1 MIEGVA
7 IKSLMLAGTLAAS
20 GWGAH
25 VYLAD
30 NYADKGSVLVLNQQT
45 QFVLDRQIESIV
57 KAIAHLEAKQHKTQ
71 TEWEQLRYLRE
82 QLEIMRRVRR
92 GR

>member
-1 MIEGVA
+1 MIESAAVKALVA
-7 IKSLMLAGTLAAS
+7 AGTLAAS

-30 NYADKGSVLVLNQQT
+30 NYADKGFVLTMNQQT
-45 QFVLDRQIESIV
+45 QFVLDLQIESIV
-57 KAIAHLEAKQHKTQ
+57 KQIAHLEAKDDKTQ
-71 TEWEQLRYLRE
+71 AEWEQLRYLRE

-92 GR
+92 GK